1 MAIRDTNIA
10 VGSFGRLRPMEDEI
24 TYPEVLN
31 RIGELADQLMQS
43 SDRKVSEQV
52 GELLDWVDA
61 FHRDG
66 LGRLVEMIRQWRGE
80 IFLQSVA
87 ADDVVGTFLAAY
99 GLGEDVETATQAM
112 EAVEAAL
119 EQVRP
124 LVESHGGALEVVSVV
139 DGVVS
144 VRMKGTC
151 DGCPSSSATLTYGV
165 EQALREHWV
174 NFRRLEQVD
183 AAEEVDPDKA
193 DLACVTVPDIPSAAP
208 QPEPVL
214 LQIRGHELR

>member
-1 MAIRDTNIA
+1 
-10 VGSFGRLRPMEDEI
+10 MEDEI
-24 TYPEVLN
+24 TYPEVLS
-31 RIGELADQLMQS
+31 RIGELAEQLMHN

-99 GLGEDVETATQAM
+99 GLGEDSETATQAM

-165 EQALREHWV
+165 EQALREHWI

-193 DLACVTVPDIPSAAP
+193 DLTCVTVPDDVRASPE
-208 QPEPVL
+208 PEPVL